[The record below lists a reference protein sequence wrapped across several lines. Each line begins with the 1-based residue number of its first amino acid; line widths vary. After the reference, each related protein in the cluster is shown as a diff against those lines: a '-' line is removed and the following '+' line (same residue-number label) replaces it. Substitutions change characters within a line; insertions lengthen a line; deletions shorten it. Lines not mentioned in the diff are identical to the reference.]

1 MPSRLNW
8 SFEEEN
14 LLKTLKEVENFS
26 SWKKIAQIL
35 NDRFLDSS
43 RSGKQCRDRYINYV
57 RFGSECPKIMG
68 WTIEED
74 RALFEKFQEYGSKWV
89 LISS

>member
-8 SFEEEN
+8 RPEEEN
-14 LLKTLKEVENFS
+14 LLKTLKEEENIQ

-35 NDRFLDSS
+35 NEKFPDSS

-57 RFGSECPKIMG
+57 RFNSKCPKIVG
-68 WTIEED
+68 WT
-74 RALFEKFQEYGSKWV
+74 S
-89 LISS
+89 